1 MKALD
6 SSQPPPDV
14 PTGEWHD
21 GLLLGYRPM
30 DDTHQEFVALVT
42 RLRTAP
48 DDELPAV
55 LDDFLAHIG
64 RHFGEE
70 EQWMSLDGYPA
81 GDCHVEEHAAV
92 MRSVLEVR
100 DLVATG
106 QRKVCRE
113 LAGALEEWF
122 PLHAA
127 YMDSA
132 LAKWMVKRST
142 GGSPVVLRRRTSSA
156 G

>member
-92 MRSVLEVR
+92 MRSVLEVTEHFFL
-100 DLVATG
+100 DLPAV
-106 QRKVCRE
+106 
-113 LAGALEEWF
+113 AGALEEWF
-122 PLHAA
+122 PLHAT

-142 GGSPVVLRRRTSSA
+142 GRAPVVLRRRTSSA

>member
-6 SSQPPPDV
+6 TSLPPPDV

-48 DDELPAV
+48 EDELPAV

-92 MRSVLEVR
+92 MRR
-100 DLVATG
+100 FGGA
-106 QRKVCRE
+106 R
-113 LAGALEEWF
+113 AGVGRRLHVIALRNFAASF
-122 PLHAA
+122 PLGLGPSRAFG
-127 YMDSA
+127 
-132 LAKWMVKRST
+132 V
-142 GGSPVVLRRRTSSA
+142 
-156 G
+156 